1 MFDKALRILFLGES
15 PSWLK
20 LSQAVLEAPDAPL
33 QVYRAQS
40 PSDAFR
46 VLATQK
52 WDALAIDLHAWSFQG
67 LLSLQK
73 IRTEYKAMPL
83 IALVYPAVK
92 DLEKRA
98 MEAGASRCLTLD
110 NLTARE
116 LHAAILSVIM
126 TEKKAESRNLK
137 GQKEMELEQALSN
150 EASLERTARIELVSH
165 ALNNLLCVITAY
177 ADILADQVA
186 GPEPAVRSIG
196 EIKKAA
202 RSASDLMRHLR

>member
-1 MFDKALRILFLGES
+1 MSENVLYILFLGES

-20 LSQAVLEAPDAPL
+20 LSQAILEAPDVPL
-33 QVYRAQS
+33 RVHRAQS

-46 VLATQK
+46 MLSTRA
-52 WDALAIDLHAWSFQG
+52 WDALTIDLHAWSFQG

-73 IRTEYKAMPL
+73 IRSEYQAMAL

-92 DLEKRA
+92 DLDKRA

-110 NLTARE
+110 KLTARE
-116 LHAAILSVIM
+116 LHAAIVSLM
-126 TEKKAESRNLK
+126 EQKAEIQDQK
-137 GQKEMELEQALSN
+137 GKETELERALSD
-150 EASLERTARIELVSH
+150 EAPLQRNRIELVSH
-165 ALNNLLCVITAY
+165 ALNNLLCVISAY

-186 GPEPAVRSIG
+186 GPEPAVRSIS

-202 RSASDLMRHLR
+202 KSASDLMRHLK